1 MELNVKIHSIG
12 ETQNVSATF
21 SKREFVVETQEEYKQ
36 YLLMQ
41 VVNDKCNVLNNFQVG
56 QLVSVSINLKG
67 RLWNDKEGVEKCF
80 NTIECWKIN
89 AVGNEYKQDNPTN
102 TPAQPFEPATNLNE
116 ADDDLLPI

>member
-21 SKREFVVETQEEYKQ
+21 SKREFIVETQETYPQ
-36 YLLMQ
+36 YLLLQ
-41 VVNDKCNVLNNFQVG
+41 VVKDKCNVLNNFQVG

-89 AVGNEYKQDNPTN
+89 VVGNEYKHDNPTN
-102 TPAQPFEPATNLNE
+102 TPEQHFEPATNYKKE
-116 ADDDLLPI
+116 EHDDLPF

>member
-41 VVNDKCNVLNNFQVG
+41 VVKDKCNVLNNFQVG

-67 RLWNDKEGVEKCF
+67 RLWTDKEGVEKCF

-89 AVGNEYKQDNPTN
+89 ALSQQVNNVVNKVVG
-102 TPAQPFEPATNLNE
+102 QPFETVDKLNE
-116 ADDDLLPI
+116 EEHDDLPFS

>member
-41 VVNDKCNVLNNFQVG
+41 VVKDKCNVLNNFQVG

-67 RLWNDKEGVEKCF
+67 RLWTDKEGVEKCF

-89 AVGNEYKQDNPTN
+89 ALSQQVNNVVNEVVG
-102 TPAQPFEPATNLNE
+102 QPFETVDKLNE
-116 ADDDLLPI
+116 EEHDDLPFS